1 MRAAKKRGTQAGSDP
16 SRAAAAPLVRPKDVA
31 SALDAVLRSP
41 ASFAESAR
49 PPAAKRVVRPAR
61 SRIVAIAAST
71 GGPRAL
77 AEILRQL
84 PANLDVPILI
94 AQHMP
99 PMFTGYL
106 ANGLSIQ
113 CGLKVSEAYPGAR
126 LRPGQVW
133 IAPGDHHMVLRAEG
147 ASLEI
152 AINQN
157 AHENACRPSADP
169 LFRSVAEFY
178 EREALAIVLTGM
190 GQDGLLGAREIRERG
205 GRVVV
210 QDEASSVIWGMPGSI
225 ARAGIADAVLSLD
238 AIALEILH
246 RAHAPGGRRAA

>member
-1 MRAAKKRGTQAGSDP
+1 
-16 SRAAAAPLVRPKDVA
+16 
-31 SALDAVLRSP
+31 
-41 ASFAESAR
+41 
-49 PPAAKRVVRPAR
+49 
-61 SRIVAIAAST
+61 
-71 GGPRAL
+71 
-77 AEILRQL
+77 
-84 PANLDVPILI
+84 
-94 AQHMP
+94 
-99 PMFTGYL
+99 
-106 ANGLSIQ
+106 
-113 CGLKVSEAYPGAR
+113 
-126 LRPGQVW
+126 
-133 IAPGDHHMVLRAEG
+133 MVLRAEG